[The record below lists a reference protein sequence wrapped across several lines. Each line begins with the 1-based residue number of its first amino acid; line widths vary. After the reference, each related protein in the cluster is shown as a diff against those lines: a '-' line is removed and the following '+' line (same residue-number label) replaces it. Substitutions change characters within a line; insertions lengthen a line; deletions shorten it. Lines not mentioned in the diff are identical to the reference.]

1 VHNGKRNIAAVVVS
15 LWEGQSLRLFG
26 TRVLRL
32 SQDDGH
38 GKIACEIDS
47 VICALRKKPGGKLNS
62 PPGLKLGVV
71 IPKAF
76 GIVIKRRALMPLF
89 LR

>member
-1 VHNGKRNIAAVVVS
+1 VHNGKQNIAAVAAS
-15 LWEGQSLRLFG
+15 LCEAELGCTRRFAHTATATEKQHTKSARRLC
-26 TRVLRL
+26 V
-32 SQDDGH
+32 Q
-38 GKIACEIDS
+38 
-47 VICALRKKPGGKLNS
+47 KKPGGKLDS

-76 GIVIKRRALMPLF
+76 GVVIERRALMPLF

>member
-32 SQDDGH
+32 SQDDDH
-38 GKIACEIDS
+38 GKTACEIDS
-47 VICALRKKPGGKLNS
+47 VICALRKKTGGKLNS

>member
-1 VHNGKRNIAAVVVS
+1 MHNGKRDIAAVADSHSEAATRGAVGRHVS
-15 LWEGQSLRLFG
+15 LRPQG
-26 TRVLRL
+26 
-32 SQDDGH
+32 DDYREEAR
-38 GKIACEIDS
+38 KIDS
-47 VICALRKKPGGKLNS
+47 VICAFAKKPGGKLNS

-76 GIVIKRRALMPLF
+76 GVVIKRRALMPLF

>member
-1 VHNGKRNIAAVVVS
+1 MHA
-15 LWEGQSLRLFG
+15 SLRPQG
-26 TRVLRL
+26 
-32 SQDDGH
+32 DGYRKAAH
-38 GKIACEIDS
+38 KIDTSFVRA
-47 VICALRKKPGGKLNS
+47 KKPGGKLDS

-76 GIVIKRRALMPLF
+76 GVVIKRRALMPLF

>member
-1 VHNGKRNIAAVVVS
+1 MHNGKQNISAVAGSLCEARATVRSVGGGGDDYRKAAHRIETSFV
-15 LWEGQSLRLFG
+15 RL
-26 TRVLRL
+26 
-32 SQDDGH
+32 Q
-38 GKIACEIDS
+38 
-47 VICALRKKPGGKLNS
+47 KKPGGKLDS

-76 GIVIKRRALMPLF
+76 GVVIKRRALMPLF